1 MHEKQVARTYRSE
14 LFVAIAVYIVLLF
27 GSIRIGRPMPEGL
40 ARTLVLVTPMIG
52 FGLMIRAIV
61 RHVARVDEYIR
72 VRLLENIALSAAI
85 TGAATFTYGFLETV
99 GYPKLSMFSVWIV
112 MGASFGLINIVRG
125 WRER

>member
-1 MHEKQVARTYRSE
+1 MHEKQVARTYRTE

-40 ARTLVLVTPMIG
+40 ARTLVLVSPMIG
-52 FGLMIRAIV
+52 FGLMIRSIV

-72 VRLLENIALSAAI
+72 VRLLENIALAAAI
-85 TGAATFTYGFLETV
+85 TGAVSFTYGFLETV
-99 GYPKLSMFSVWIV
+99 GYPKQSMFGVWIV
-112 MGASFGLINIVRG
+112 MGASFGVVNLARA

>member
-1 MHEKQVARTYRSE
+1 MHEKQVARTYRTE

-40 ARTLVLVTPMIG
+40 ARTLVLVSPMIG
-52 FGLMIRAIV
+52 FGLMIRSIV

-72 VRLLENIALSAAI
+72 VRLLENIALAAAI
-85 TGAATFTYGFLETV
+85 TGAVSFTYGFLETV
-99 GYPKLSMFSVWIV
+99 GYPKQSMFSVWIV
-112 MGASFGLINIVRG
+112 MGASFGVVNLARA